1 MIIRKPYAFLIKNFK
16 KIHVVLLVLSI
27 FVLFKLTGVSSFVND
42 FMRYGIYDIYGDPIT
57 AHITF
62 LLRLSV
68 FLLAIGSGA
77 LILLL
82 RHKQKPWK
90 AYLIPFIEYV
100 ALFFVLS
107 MIKSFF
113 DGYSP
118 EVETTDLRM
127 SRDLL
132 LLFLVAQVPAIIV
145 FVIRTF
151 GLDLK
156 KFNFNSDEEF
166 LQLSEED
173 REEFEIS
180 LDFDTNSLIRLG
192 KRLWRNIK
200 YFYDEH
206 KLICKTVFVI
216 IGLIFLYKAYIFI
229 FVTSKSY
236 KEGQIYK
243 ANGYT
248 IKVENSYFTD
258 KDNKGDVIASNS
270 NFVVIEYTITN
281 NAAPRKLNMNN
292 FHLKYGKL
300 DYTTT
305 EKTYA
310 DEFSDLGKAYEKVK
324 ELKRDETLNFIA
336 IYKVPKKLNK
346 KRFVLYYQ
354 ENSGILRKI
363 KLKIKDISKVKDMG
377 KFSLGDEI
385 TLKFP
390 DSEEMIDF
398 ETCEVKSN
406 VNYIIRTCN
415 HIGCTNEQ
423 RAYEAKENF
432 KILEISFASDT
443 FEAKNMI
450 DFLHK
455 YGKIVYKD
463 SSGVEQT
470 MEIEN
475 SISRKYFGK
484 IIYLK
489 VPNDI
494 EEAKD
499 LHLSFTIRNRSYTY
513 KLT

>member
-42 FMRYGIYDIYGDPIT
+42 FMRYGIYDTYGDPIT

-62 LLRLSV
+62 LLRLAV
-68 FLLAIGSGA
+68 FILGLGSGA
-77 LILLL
+77 LIFLL
-82 RHKQKPWK
+82 RHKKKPWK

-100 ALFFVLS
+100 ALFFVLM

-132 LLFLVAQVPAIIV
+132 ILFLVVQVPAIAV
-145 FVIRTF
+145 FVVRTF

-206 KLICKTVFVI
+206 KLICRTVFLI
-216 IGLIFLYKAYIFI
+216 IGAIFLYKAYVFI
-229 FVTSKSY
+229 FVTSKTY

-270 NFVVIEYTITN
+270 NFIVIEYTITN
-281 NAAPRKLNMNN
+281 NSAPRKLNMNN

-300 DYTTT
+300 DFTTT

-310 DEFSDLGKAYEKVK
+310 DEFSDLGKAYTRVE
-324 ELKRDETLNFIA
+324 ELTRGETLNFIA
-336 IYKVPKKLNK
+336 IYKVPKKINK
-346 KRFVLYYQ
+346 KRFALYYQ

-363 KLKIKDISKVKDMG
+363 KLKIKDISRVKNMG
-377 KFSLGDEI
+377 KFSLGDEV

-390 DSEEMIDF
+390 NSEEMIDF
-398 ETCEVKSN
+398 ETCEQTKS
-406 VNYIIRTCN
+406 VTYIVRKCSAL
-415 HIGCTNEQ
+415 GCLVEEKK
-423 RAYEAKENF
+423 YDMPDPY

-463 SSGVEQT
+463 SSGVEEQI
-470 MEIEN
+470 EIE
-475 SISRKYFGK
+475 SAISNNYYGK
-484 IIYLK
+484 VIYLK
-489 VPNDI
+489 VPLDI
-494 EEAKD
+494 EGAKD
-499 LHLSFTIRNRSYTY
+499 VKLLFTVRNRSYTY
-513 KLT
+513 LLN

>member
-27 FVLFKLTGVSSFVND
+27 FVLFKLTGVNSFVND
-42 FMRYGIYDIYGDPIT
+42 FMRFGTYDTYGDPIT

-62 LLRLSV
+62 ALRISVLLLG
-68 FLLAIGSGA
+68 IGSGS

-82 RHKQKPWK
+82 RHKKKPWK

-107 MIKSFF
+107 IIKSFF

-118 EVETTDLRM
+118 DVETTDLRM

-132 LLFLVAQVPAIIV
+132 ILFMIVQIPAIAI
-145 FVIRTF
+145 FVVRTF

-216 IGLIFLYKAYIFI
+216 IGLIFLYRAYIFI
-229 FVTSKSY
+229 FVTSKTY

-281 NAAPRKLNMNN
+281 NSAPRKLNMNN

-310 DEFSDLGKAYEKVK
+310 DEFSDLGKAYERV
-324 ELKRDETLNFIA
+324 ETLSRGETLNFIA

-354 ENSGILRKI
+354 EDGGILRKI
-363 KLKIKDISKVKDMG
+363 KLNIKDISKVKNMG
-377 KFSLGDEI
+377 TFSLGDEV

-398 ETCEVKSN
+398 ESCEQKKHVE
-406 VNYIIRTCN
+406 YIIRSCN
-415 HIGCTNEQ
+415 SEYCKNQ
-423 RAYEAKENF
+423 KMDYEIPDPY
-432 KILEISFASDT
+432 KILEISFSSDT

-463 SSGVEQT
+463 SSGVEE
-470 MEIEN
+470 EIEVE
-475 SISRKYFGK
+475 SAVSRKYFGK

-489 VPNDI
+489 VPIEI
-494 EEAKD
+494 EEAKEVK
-499 LHLSFTIRNRSYTY
+499 LLFTVRNRSYTY
-513 KLT
+513 LLN